1 MVRRPPIST
10 RTDTLFPYTTLFRS
24 SQVRVVDNGSRD
36 DTLPIVQ
43 RHAAADPRV
52 RFIANP
58 DNPGFA
64 VACNQG
70 ARDSD
75 APWTA
80 FVHPD
85 CLLETDELARLLAH
99 RSEEHTSELPSLMRN
114 SYAVF
119 RLKKKHGPIL
129 HSTLTTTL

>member
-10 RTDTLFPYTTLFRS
+10 RTDTLFPYTTLFRPA
-24 SQVRVVDNGSRD
+24 QVRSVDHGSRD

-75 APWTA
+75 APWLA
-80 FVHPD
+80 FVNPD
-85 CLLETDELARLLAH
+85 CLLEADVLARLLAH
-99 RSEEHTSELPSLMRN
+99 AQALDGDTLLGADLVDEAGVRDVIGRASWREH
-114 SYAVF
+114 VCQDV
-119 RLKKKHGPIL
+119 
-129 HSTLTTTL
+129 